1 MENNISNCTSDHTR
15 HSSSSFEHEEEIML
29 RDILDTFLTNWG
41 WFLFSVIVCLAL
53 ACLYLA
59 TKSNVYQRQAVML
72 VKDDNGSSSGR
83 RSGINTDALMQLN
96 GVLVGS
102 SVKNE
107 VYILHSFQL
116 AREVARELQLDVMYS
131 TRVGLR
137 NVSLYNSRPFTINFL
152 SEFTVP
158 ASFKLTI
165 DSDKGGTISDVSYG
179 LPMQKSDFT
188 AKVEWSKVVKTPF
201 GEFIAVPTDGKLD
214 DFIDRTVSVQ
224 RISIEDAAVMLYNQ
238 VSSGEIDKESTLVRI
253 TCTDTSIKRA
263 DDILNGLLNAYKRS
277 IIEDKNQMAKSTFQ
291 FIEDRIA
298 LIHSELNEV
307 EGRMADFKQNSGL
320 VDFKASSDAYIA
332 QSNLARQ
339 RTVQAETQYAMVE
352 YLVDHMTQN
361 STGNSLI
368 PSMGGISDA
377 GIASQINNYNQLML
391 QRNRLAENS
400 SESSPA
406 IQDLDLNLTQMR
418 ATLTASLKGYSASLK
433 LQAEKAKAEE
443 AGLMSNLS
451 AVPQKEKTA
460 IDITRQ
466 HSIKETLYTFLLNK
480 REETALQLAI
490 TEANIRIVEQPF
502 GSRIPIAPRRLVT
515 MLLALII
522 GTVVPFFY
530 FRLRTVLDTT
540 VHGRKDIE
548 KYTTI
553 PILCDVPHRQSGTHA
568 QDSDLIVTSQNDD
581 VIVEAFRMMR
591 FNMQFIRK
599 DARVIM
605 LTSTMP
611 GEGKTFISRNF
622 AATLGLNG
630 KKVVLIDADI
640 RKRTSSRLSNLSS
653 RQGLTSYLSGAE
665 DDVLRLVTPQSKE
678 CNLDFLPAGI
688 AAPNPAELL
697 MSDRL
702 DRCIEE
708 LKKHYDYVVIDNVPA
723 QMVADAGI
731 TARVAD
737 MTIYVLRETKID
749 RRFLPELESLHQE
762 KKFNHLCIVLNDS
775 RNQHK
780 KYGYG
785 YGYGYG
791 SKNEKKGWSLFRK
804 K

>member
-1 MENNISNCTSDHTR
+1 MENISNSPSARTRRKTSAVDETLT
-15 HSSSSFEHEEEIML
+15 L
-29 RDILDTFLTNWG
+29 RDILDTFLNNWG
-41 WFLFSVIVCLAL
+41 WFLLSVIVALVLAR
-53 ACLYLA
+53 LYLA

-72 VKDDNGSSSGR
+72 VKDDNGSGGSR
-83 RSGINTDALMQLN
+83 RSSINTDALMQLN
-96 GVLVGS
+96 GVLAGS

-116 AREVARELQLDVMYS
+116 AREVAKDLQLDVLYG

-137 NVSLYNSRPFTINFL
+137 YVSLYDDRPFTVTFL
-152 SEFTVP
+152 TDFTVP

-165 DSDKGGTISDVSYG
+165 DSNRGGTISDVKYG
-179 LPMQKSDFT
+179 LPMEESNFT
-188 AKVEWSKVVKTPF
+188 AKVEWGKTVQTPF
-201 GEFIAVPTDGKLD
+201 GNFVATPTEGQIADY
-214 DFIDRTVSVQ
+214 IDRTVSVM
-224 RISIEDAAVMLYNQ
+224 RISIEDAAIMIYNK
-238 VSSGEIDKESTLVRI
+238 VSSSEVDKESTLVRI
-253 TCTDTSIKRA
+253 TCTDTNIKRA
-263 DDILNGLLNAYKRS
+263 DDILNGLLDAYKRS
-277 IIEDKNQMAKSTFQ
+277 IIDDKNQIAKSTSQ

-298 LIHSELNEV
+298 LIHSELSEV

-320 VDFKASSDAYIA
+320 VDFKANSEAFITQSST
-332 QSNLARQ
+332 ARQ

-352 YLVDHMTQN
+352 YLVDYLAQN
-361 STGNSLI
+361 SNGNNLI
-368 PSMGGISDA
+368 PAMGGITDA
-377 GIASQINNYNQLML
+377 NISTQISNYNQLML

-400 SESSPA
+400 SESSP
-406 IQDLDLNLTQMR
+406 IVLDMDNNLSQMR
-418 ATLTASLKGYSASLK
+418 STITASLKGYRASLK
-433 LQAEKAKAEE
+433 LQVDKAKAEE
-443 AGLMSNLS
+443 AGLKGNLS
-451 AVPQKEKTA
+451 SVPQKEKTA

-466 HSIKETLYTFLLNK
+466 QTIKETLYTFLLNK

-490 TEANIRIVEQPF
+490 TEANIRVVEQPF
-502 GSRIPIAPRRLVT
+502 GSRIPISPRKMVT
-515 MLLALII
+515 MLGALILGI
-522 GTVVPFFY
+522 VIPFLY
-530 FRLRTVLDTT
+530 FRLRIAFDTT
-540 VHGRKDIE
+540 VHGRKDVE

-553 PILCDVPHRQSGTHA
+553 PILCDVPHMQSSA
-568 QDSDLIVTSQNDD
+568 KAADLVVLNQNDD

-591 FNMQFIRK
+591 FNMPFINK

-622 AATLGLNG
+622 AATLGLSG

-640 RKRTSSRLSNLSS
+640 RKRTQSRLSSMGGKL
-653 RQGLTSYLSGAE
+653 GLTSFLSGAA
-665 DDVLRLVTPQSKE
+665 DDVLSMITTQSKE

-688 AAPNPAELL
+688 AAPNPTELL

-702 DRCIEE
+702 NLCIEE

-749 RRFLPELESLHQE
+749 RRFLPELEHLHQE
-762 KKFNHLCIVLNDS
+762 KKFNHLCIVINDS
-775 RNQHK
+775 RSQHK

-785 YGYGYG
+785 YGYG
-791 SKNEKKGWSLFRK
+791 SKKEKKGWSLFHRNK
-804 K
+804 G